1 MSEEQDEVATLN
13 MPRIAFGFNRKD
25 YGRLR
30 HFINV
35 LNTL

>member
-1 MSEEQDEVATLN
+1 MPEEQDEAGTLN
-13 MPRIAFGFNRKD
+13 LQRIAFGFNRKD

-30 HFINV
+30 DLINV